1 MAVQHSAHSSIGPSI
16 GAWCQTDNHSLMRTR
31 TCPTT
36 LDMLVWKT
44 RRYALLTALNLL
56 LAVFM
61 TILLV
66 VLFLISPFFE
76 CMKLVGKREDAS
88 AQVRDTTTVTEV
100 QALLRRIPGAFI
112 SKPVSMLSSSSMHTV
127 PTDPPPS
134 PSPFQIRS
142 RISIPSSASAD
153 SDERRFSDLRDA
165 SKLSFWLIDK
175 LSAVVG
181 WVFPDIKHLFLDRPE
196 SDSQDSLRVD
206 INALITTT
214 PTRTSSP
221 PRPISHTPVTPPSSK
236 KLATPD
242 RKRKLR
248 RTALRRLADLEY
260 CKASFLR
267 TNVAYNTNI
276 SLKEERLRNLITQIR
291 SNDQPELRK
300 KFLKARIEER
310 MHDLE
315 KTKENRR
322 IHQKK
327 LQGLSKDLASFR
339 SSFDPGPQYSFLYL
353 QDTASLVTGVRQPL
367 NIPKREVFLCTC
379 DLARPIVS
387 RRPYPMLKEPSL
399 PLRGRNMNIP
409 SDVPVVGKGLK
420 RKASVSRGYP
430 NCRRCSQSRSRTVSG
445 P

>member
-1 MAVQHSAHSSIGPSI
+1 MAVEHSAHSSIGPSI

-36 LDMLVWKT
+36 LDLLVAKT
-44 RRYALLTALNLL
+44 RRYALITALNLL
-56 LAVFM
+56 VAVFM

-66 VLFLISPFFE
+66 FLFLISPFFE
-76 CMKLVGKREDAS
+76 CMKLVGNREHAR
-88 AQVRDTTTVTEV
+88 ARDTTTVTEL

-112 SKPVSMLSSSSMHTV
+112 SKPGPMLPSSSSV
-127 PTDPPPS
+127 PAVTDPPPS
-134 PSPFQIRS
+134 SFQIRS
-142 RISIPSSASAD
+142 RISIPSSTSASAD
-153 SDERRFSDLRDA
+153 EQGFSDSRHA
-165 SKLSFWLIDK
+165 FELSFWLIEK

-181 WVFPDIKHLFLDRPE
+181 WVFPETKYPSLDRPE
-196 SDSQDSLRVD
+196 SDSQESLRVD
-206 INALITTT
+206 LKALITTT

-221 PRPISHTPVTPPSSK
+221 PRPICHTPVTPPSSK
-236 KLATPD
+236 MLATPD

-267 TNVAYNTNI
+267 TNVAYNSNI
-276 SLKEERLRNLITQIR
+276 SLKEERLRKLITQIR
-291 SNDQPELRK
+291 SKDQPELRK

-315 KTKENRR
+315 KVKENRR

-367 NIPKREVFLCTC
+367 NIPKREVFLCAC
-379 DLARPIVS
+379 NLARPIVS
-387 RRPYPMLKEPSL
+387 RRAYPMLKEPSL
-399 PLRGRNMNIP
+399 PLRGRTMNIP
-409 SDVPVVGKGLK
+409 SDVPVVSKGLK